1 VEPDQH
7 PISWAI
13 CSEFGQEEKL
23 AEGMGCQ
30 IGSPIELEVIG
41 CGSESIQFINKGLT
55 ENVAPDH
62 LP

>member
-1 VEPDQH
+1 M
-7 PISWAI
+7 S
-13 CSEFGQEEKL
+13 SEFGQEEKL